1 MSKIK
6 ICGIT
11 NIEDARCAVESG
23 ADFIGLIFAK
33 QSPRA
38 ISFDAA
44 KEIVHELDDRVSIV
58 GVFKDNSPT
67 EVDITVSALGLSFV
81 QYHGSESPECC
92 AFTDKEVIK
101 AFELT
106 EALTAE
112 SIGKYIGFTNYILLD
127 RAKNTQDDIQQL
139 LATASKVIKNH
150 KELPPLF
157 FAGGL
162 TPDNVKEVI
171 VTLKPFAV
179 DVASGVENEPGIKD
193 HDKVKRFCQTVREN
207 SLCSH

>member
-1 MSKIK
+1 MSKVK

-11 NIEDARCAVESG
+11 NIEDARAAVAAG

-33 QSPRA
+33 ESPRA
-38 ISFDAA
+38 ISFETA

-58 GVFKDNSPT
+58 GVFKNNSPT
-67 EVDITVSALGLSFV
+67 EVDITVSALGLTLV

-92 AFTDKEVIK
+92 AFTDEQVIK

-106 EALTAE
+106 DNLTAE
-112 SIGKYIGFTNYILLD
+112 SIGKYIGFTDYILLD
-127 RAKNTQDDIQQL
+127 RAKNSRDDIQQL
-139 LATASKVIKNH
+139 LATASKVTRSH

-162 TPDNVKEVI
+162 TPDNVKEVV
-171 VTLKPFAV
+171 VTLHPFAV
-179 DVASGVENEPGIKD
+179 DVASGVESSPGKKD